1 MGEIKLLPEQQV
13 VTSGEYF
20 SVSELAAMRL
30 PDKPISRK
38 SWYALVVR
46 EGWPWIEVPC
56 KGGPKGHR
64 RDYLPPFDVAELI
77 AARKR
82 EGAATAP
89 GGGYVAPASNGV
101 DTCSVASPGPPEY
114 PVNRPL
120 RAGAVDAEL
129 LGRVL
134 VACSAVLGR
143 DYDAAP
149 AGDQAVAAAG
159 VYNALLQM
167 VAHLPRGTDA
177 LRRLDQEGLNSL
189 MHLLLQMGVIQPV
202 PKSQSGG

>member
-1 MGEIKLLPEQQV
+1 MLPEQQV

-20 SVSELAAMRL
+20 SVPELAAMRL
-30 PDKPISRK
+30 PDKPTSRK
-38 SWYALVVR
+38 SWYALVAR

-56 KGGPKGHR
+56 KGGPKGRR
-64 RDYLPPFDVAELI
+64 RDYLPPSDVAELI

-82 EGAATAP
+82 QGGAAAP
-89 GGGYVAPASNGV
+89 VGGYVSRASNVV
-101 DTCSVASPGPPEY
+101 DACSVASPSSPEY
-114 PVNRPL
+114 TVNRPL

-143 DYDAAP
+143 DYDVAQP
-149 AGDQAVAAAG
+149 GDQAVAAAG

-167 VAHLPRGTDA
+167 VSHLPGGADA

-189 MHLLLQMGVIQPV
+189 MVALLQMGAIQPV
-202 PKSQSGG
+202 PPSKSGG